1 MKQTE
6 AVDFNNTENQNTSKE
21 KMDMSDK
28 MITLDRKD
36 KNLIY
41 ENKEMRVFMYGIR
54 DRVNGRKKLWFVVQD
69 VESGQK
75 YTGISSSIKDLI
87 CKGSVFDEFLDYG
100 FDKDEVNNIKE
111 NAEKEMTN
119 KETYEEIQ
127 ETEFNIEEMKEH
139 LIELAKSDN
148 EYGSWK
154 VERDG
159 KIYYNIPTRTFK
171 EWCKQEF
178 DFLSYR
184 QIVQEFKM
192 RGYLK
197 CNSGRNDYK
206 NESNGVRGICLLAGE
221 VSSEK
226 QEVVEDSTGIK
237 GEAA

>member
-41 ENKEMRVFMYGIR
+41 ENTEMRVFMYGIR
-54 DRVNGRKKLWFVVQD
+54 HQVNGRKKIWFAVQD
-69 VESGQK
+69 VKSGRM
-75 YTGISSSIKDLI
+75 YTGISSSMKEII
-87 CKGSVFDEFLDYG
+87 CKGSVFDEFYDYG
-100 FDKDEVNNIKE
+100 FDRECVACIKE
-111 NAEKEMTN
+111 NAVERMVTME
-119 KETYEEIQ
+119 YEETQ
-127 ETEFNIEEMKEH
+127 ETELSIEEIKDR
-139 LIELAKSDN
+139 LIELAEHNK
-148 EYGSWK
+148 EHKSWK
-154 VERDG
+154 ISCGE
-159 KIYYNIPTRTFK
+159 KIYYNIPTGKFK
-171 EWCKQEF
+171 ELCKHEF

-221 VSSEK
+221 VSCEEQK
-226 QEVVEDSTGIK
+226 PEENTIRK
-237 GEAA
+237 EGEAA

>member
-41 ENKEMRVFMYGIR
+41 ENTEMRVFMYGIR

>member
-6 AVDFNNTENQNTSKE
+6 AVDFNNRENLNTSKE
-21 KMDMSDK
+21 KMNMSDK
-28 MITLDRKD
+28 MTTLDRKD

-41 ENKEMRVFMYGIR
+41 ENTEMRVFMYGIR

-87 CKGSVFDEFLDYG
+87 CKGSVFDEFFDYG
-100 FDKDEVNNIKE
+100 FDRDEVNNIKE

-119 KETYEEIQ
+119 KKTYEEIQ

-139 LIELAKSDN
+139 LIELAEHNK
-148 EYGSWK
+148 EHESWK
-154 VERDG
+154 VKRDG

-171 EWCKQEF
+171 EWCKQDF

-226 QEVVEDSTGIK
+226 QEGVEDSIGTERK
-237 GEAA
+237 AA

>member
-21 KMDMSDK
+21 KMNMSDK
-28 MITLDRKD
+28 MITVDRKD

-41 ENKEMRVFMYGIR
+41 ENTEMRVFMYGIR

-87 CKGSVFDEFLDYG
+87 CKGSVFDEFFDYG
-100 FDKDEVNNIKE
+100 FDRDEVNNIKE

-119 KETYEEIQ
+119 KKTYEEIQ

-139 LIELAKSDN
+139 LIELAEHNK
-148 EYGSWK
+148 EHESWK
-154 VERDG
+154 VKRDG

-171 EWCKQEF
+171 EWCKQDF

-226 QEVVEDSTGIK
+226 QEGVEDSTGTERK
-237 GEAA
+237 AA

>member
-21 KMDMSDK
+21 KMNMSDK
-28 MITLDRKD
+28 MTTLDRKD

-87 CKGSVFDEFLDYG
+87 CKGSVFDEFFDYG
-100 FDKDEVNNIKE
+100 FDRDEVNNIKE
-111 NAEKEMTN
+111 KAEKEMTN
-119 KETYEEIQ
+119 KKTYEEIQ
-127 ETEFNIEEMKEH
+127 ETEFNIEEMKEY
-139 LIELAKSDN
+139 LIELAEHNK
-148 EYGSWK
+148 EHESWK
-154 VERDG
+154 VKRDG

-221 VSSEK
+221 VSYGEQKSA
-226 QEVVEDSTGIK
+226 EDSTGTE

>member
-41 ENKEMRVFMYGIR
+41 ENTEMRVFMYGIR

-87 CKGSVFDEFLDYG
+87 CKGSVFDEFFDYG
-100 FDKDEVNNIKE
+100 FDRDEVNNIKE

-119 KETYEEIQ
+119 KKTYEEIQ

-139 LIELAKSDN
+139 LIELAEHNK
-148 EYGSWK
+148 EHESWK
-154 VERDG
+154 VKRDG

-171 EWCKQEF
+171 EWCKQDF

-226 QEVVEDSTGIK
+226 QEGVEDSTGTERK
-237 GEAA
+237 AA

>member
-21 KMDMSDK
+21 KMNMSDK

-41 ENKEMRVFMYGIR
+41 ENTEMRVFMYGIR
-54 DRVNGRKKLWFVVQD
+54 HQVNGRKKIWFAVQD
-69 VESGQK
+69 VKSGRM
-75 YTGISSSIKDLI
+75 YTGISSSMKEII
-87 CKGSVFDEFLDYG
+87 CKGSVFDEFYDYG
-100 FDKDEVNNIKE
+100 FDRECVACIKE
-111 NAEKEMTN
+111 NAVERMVTME
-119 KETYEEIQ
+119 YEETQ
-127 ETEFNIEEMKEH
+127 ETELSIEEIKDR
-139 LIELAKSDN
+139 LIELAEHNK
-148 EYGSWK
+148 EHKSWK
-154 VERDG
+154 ISCGE
-159 KIYYNIPTRTFK
+159 KIYYNIPTGKFK
-171 EWCKQEF
+171 ELCKQEF

>member
-6 AVDFNNTENQNTSKE
+6 AVDFNKTENQNTSKE
-21 KMDMSDK
+21 KMNMSDK

-41 ENKEMRVFMYGIR
+41 ENTEMRVFMYGIR

-69 VESGQK
+69 VKSGQK
-75 YTGISSSIKDLI
+75 YTGISSSMKDLI
-87 CKGSVFDEFLDYG
+87 CKGSVFNEFFDYG
-100 FDKDEVNNIKE
+100 FDEDGVGDIRD
-111 NAEKEMTN
+111 NAVRRMADDME
-119 KETYEEIQ
+119 YEEIQ

-148 EYGSWK
+148 EYEGWK
-154 VERDG
+154 VELDG
-159 KIYYNIPTRTFK
+159 KIYYNIPTRIFK

-206 NESNGVRGICLLAGE
+206 NEPNGVRGICLLAGE

-226 QEVVEDSTGIK
+226 QKPEEDTIRKEGK
-237 GEAA
+237 AA